1 VTKMI
6 MYFNLKNGVSEE
18 EFVSRARELFRYLEG
33 KVEGLGAAKLYRHDG
48 FGANPRMFQIHME
61 MRDFAT
67 LDRLSALI
75 YKDAVGGKLFQEN
88 WWKLIDM
95 DTHYD
100 EFVREIPL

>member
-1 VTKMI
+1 MTKMI

-18 EFVSRARELFRYLEG
+18 EFVSKAKELFSYLEG
-33 KVEGLGAAKLYRHDG
+33 KIKGLGSGKLYRHDG
-48 FGANPRMFQIHME
+48 FGANPRTYQIHME

-67 LDRLSALI
+67 LDRLMAFI
-75 YKDAVGGKLFQEN
+75 EKDAEGAKLFQEN

-100 EFVREIPL
+100 EFVSELPL